1 LYPMQWT
8 ILVVLVGLGLHGLL
22 MGQAL
27 GGLVQVLFAVALVF
41 VVFRRLVGPSVVV
54 VPRPGR
60 KPADR

>member
-1 LYPMQWT
+1 MYWM
-8 ILVVLVGLGLHGLL
+8 ILVVLLGLGLHGLL

-27 GGLVQVLFAVALVF
+27 GGLVQVLFAVAIIWL
-41 VVFRRLVGPSVVV
+41 VFRRLVGPSVVV